1 MREIFLKK
9 LKTDSADLEEE
20 QIELEIENYDAMSA
34 KILNGVVSRHPDLE
48 IFDTEIT
55 RLYEYKAR
63 IAAMKPTSDIA
74 WLKVNSSPLIKELQ
88 TIINEWIERYTR
100 FLYDNNM
107 QQLNNIQSFIKE
119 VQDGIKTLP
128 KDLKTD
134 RDKTLLTKVMTHLRD
149 VNQINKNT
157 NERFPQLRETIL
169 LLKKHNVDVS
179 VSKGVDLLVTIENA
193 RTELEDTADNA
204 LGPVKEAILPLQSKE
219 SDNVKLS
226 VRNSALKVL
235 DYRLEFQAALPY
247 SVQDTS
253 PELVKKSYDKISEYY
268 TKTCEMEESAK
279 QLQVLEQ
286 LFELQRTKQKE
297 LEACKNE
304 LVQLKQMWDLI
315 SIIDGQ
321 FESWKETLW
330 DNIDADNLEQLL
342 KNMKTNQTNPLL
354 PQNKEIKNYKAF
366 MALNDRVKNM
376 DTIRP
381 LIQQLHSPFMQPRHW
396 KKLNGICGK
405 TVNRNDPKFCLRDII
420 DLELYK
426 FSEDV
431 NELVEGAQKEAGIE
445 KKLNNII
452 KTWDESTVLTF
463 KPYKDT

>member
-1 MREIFLKK
+1 
-9 LKTDSADLEEE
+9 
-20 QIELEIENYDAMSA
+20 
-34 KILNGVVSRHPDLE
+34 
-48 IFDTEIT
+48 
-55 RLYEYKAR
+55 
-63 IAAMKPTSDIA
+63 
-74 WLKVNSSPLIKELQ
+74 
-88 TIINEWIERYTR
+88 
-100 FLYDNNM
+100 
-107 QQLNNIQSFIKE
+107 
-119 VQDGIKTLP
+119 
-128 KDLKTD
+128 
-134 RDKTLLTKVMTHLRD
+134 MTHLRD
-149 VNQINKNT
+149 VNQVTKNT
-157 NERFPQLRETIL
+157 TERFPILRETII

-219 SDNVKLS
+219 SDNVKQR
-226 VRNSALKVL
+226 VRKFAGKVL
-235 DYRLEFQAALPY
+235 DYRSEFMSALPHRIEE
-247 SVQDTS
+247 SS
-253 PELVKKSYDKISEYY
+253 PEIVIASYNKIGEYY
-268 TKTCEMEESAK
+268 EKTLAMEEEAK
-279 QLQVLEQ
+279 KLQVLEQ

-297 LEACKNE
+297 LVDCKNE
-304 LVQLKQMWDLI
+304 LVQFKQMWDLI

-342 KNMKTNQTNPLL
+342 KNMKINQTNPTLA
-354 PQNKEIKNYKAF
+354 QNKDIKNYKAF

-396 KKLNGICGK
+396 KKLNGVCGK
-405 TVNRNDPKFCLRDII
+405 NVNRNDPKFCLSDII
-420 DLELYK
+420 NLELYK

-452 KTWDESTVLTF
+452 KTWDDTTVLSF
-463 KPYKDT
+463 KPYKDSHILDTGMLEEIVENVDLQSMDLMTMNASKDSEEFKDSLQKWQKTLKTIDQVLVLWVKVQKNWMRLEPIFLASEDIRAQLPEDTKRFEKVDAEWKALMADALDD